1 MYFCLKG
8 RDTEMER
15 VTEGKRRQIDSI
27 HWFTPPTPGNGTDG
41 RQPPGISSGSPTRM
55 QWYKDLG
62 YDLMFHQVC

>member
-15 VTEGKRRQIDSI
+15 VTEGKRRQTDSI

-41 RQPPGISSGSPTRM
+41 RQAPRTSSGSPTWM
-55 QWYKDLG
+55 
-62 YDLMFHQVC
+62 